1 MSWVI
6 DIIVIIILIL
16 SFVGGLKD
24 GAIKSFF
31 SLLALI
37 IAIPIA
43 GLSYLLLAAILSFLP
58 GTNWEN
64 FFGFFIT
71 MGIISVILHLIFLLP
86 RKFTQK
92 IWKKGIL
99 FRLLGGALN
108 ALGACIGFTVFT
120 LVLRAY
126 PIFDWLERV
135 VSGSWLVAHQV
146 AAGNPAFHNTLLP
159 VDSLCR
165 GVDYSLLCHSLYR

>member
-1 MSWVI
+1 MHWF

-16 SFVGGLKD
+16 SFFGGMKE
-24 GAIKSFF
+24 GAVKNFF
-31 SLLALI
+31 SLVALL
-37 IAIPIA
+37 IAIPLA
-43 GLSYLLLAAILSFLP
+43 GLSYHLIATLLSFLP

-86 RKFTQK
+86 RKIIQK

-99 FRLLGGALN
+99 FRLLGGVLN
-108 ALGACIGFTVFT
+108 IFGAGIGMAVFT

-126 PIFDWLERV
+126 PIFDWLERW
-135 VSGSWLVAHQV
+135 VSSSAILMWLVDKFGFVQAM
-146 AAGNPAFHNTLLP
+146 LP
-159 VDSLCR
+159 EALQKSCL
-165 GVDYSLLCHSLYR
+165 